1 MPVQVQCIC
10 MFCRAKH
17 SNGLLVS
24 PATRTRHKRQ
34 EQEVLRWSSI
44 QSTTIS
50 SNQGNFSMMARQDD
64 ALSEQHLIAD
74 QTDYLEPVM
83 DEIDEEEEAGG
94 EDEDEEEETEGED
107 EEEEIERE
115 ETKDLGKNLIIW
127 SKCIANEYIIKSGLE
142 VSENLVKGLR
152 LFHIK
157 EKHNLTEAAF
167 NDILRE
173 MNLFDVSLYRL
184 HKALEWLVPF
194 EPILVDCCINSCIA
208 YTKEYENLE
217 ICPICEK
224 TRYKAGKRIA
234 RKQAAYWSPIFS
246 LRMQYQDRKNAEI
259 L

>member
-50 SNQGNFSMMARQDD
+50 SNQDNFSMMARQDD

-83 DEIDEEEEAGG
+83 DEINEEEEAEGEDEDEEEEAGG

-127 SKCIANEYIIKSGLE
+127 SKCIANGYIIKSGLE
-142 VSENLVKGLR
+142 VSENLVKR
-152 LFHIK
+152 L
-157 EKHNLTEAAF
+157 
-167 NDILRE
+167 
-173 MNLFDVSLYRL
+173 
-184 HKALEWLVPF
+184 
-194 EPILVDCCINSCIA
+194 
-208 YTKEYENLE
+208 
-217 ICPICEK
+217 
-224 TRYKAGKRIA
+224 
-234 RKQAAYWSPIFS
+234 
-246 LRMQYQDRKNAEI
+246 
-259 L
+259 

>member
-34 EQEVLRWSSI
+34 KQEVLRWSSI

-50 SNQGNFSMMARQDD
+50 SNQDNFSMIARQDD

-94 EDEDEEEETEGED
+94 EDEDEDEEEETEEED

-115 ETKDLGKNLIIW
+115 ETKDLG
-127 SKCIANEYIIKSGLE
+127 
-142 VSENLVKGLR
+142 
-152 LFHIK
+152 
-157 EKHNLTEAAF
+157 
-167 NDILRE
+167 
-173 MNLFDVSLYRL
+173 
-184 HKALEWLVPF
+184 
-194 EPILVDCCINSCIA
+194 
-208 YTKEYENLE
+208 
-217 ICPICEK
+217 
-224 TRYKAGKRIA
+224 
-234 RKQAAYWSPIFS
+234 
-246 LRMQYQDRKNAEI
+246 
-259 L
+259 

>member
-1 MPVQVQCIC
+1 

-34 EQEVLRWSSI
+34 KQEVLWWSSI

-94 EDEDEEEETEGED
+94 EDEDEEEKTERED

-127 SKCIANEYIIKSGLE
+127 SKCIANGYIIKSGLE

-184 HKALEWLVPF
+184 RKALE
-194 EPILVDCCINSCIA
+194 
-208 YTKEYENLE
+208 
-217 ICPICEK
+217 
-224 TRYKAGKRIA
+224 
-234 RKQAAYWSPIFS
+234 
-246 LRMQYQDRKNAEI
+246 
-259 L
+259 

>member
-94 EDEDEEEETEGED
+94 EDEDEDEDEEEEAGGEDEDEEEETEGED

-127 SKCIANEYIIKSGLE
+127 SKCIAN
-142 VSENLVKGLR
+142 
-152 LFHIK
+152 
-157 EKHNLTEAAF
+157 
-167 NDILRE
+167 
-173 MNLFDVSLYRL
+173 
-184 HKALEWLVPF
+184 
-194 EPILVDCCINSCIA
+194 
-208 YTKEYENLE
+208 
-217 ICPICEK
+217 
-224 TRYKAGKRIA
+224 
-234 RKQAAYWSPIFS
+234 
-246 LRMQYQDRKNAEI
+246 
-259 L
+259 